1 MLLSTR
7 GRAALKRRNPLPKGT
22 LSVGVGLLLAGF
34 CAYGF
39 LSVAARALGRQNY
52 APLATFW
59 GLLFVCGPGFF
70 FPLEQEVGRALAARR
85 ARHEGG
91 GPLVRRAA
99 IAGGGLTVFLIV
111 VAWALSGPLT
121 DRLFNGNGFL
131 LAALLIGLAAY
142 FAEHLARGT
151 LSGNGRFKPYSV
163 LLGSEGVFRFL
174 PCVVLAVIGIRSPDL
189 YGFVLVLASFAG
201 IAFALR
207 GQHGLL
213 TPGPQAPWTE
223 LTSALGYL
231 LVASV
236 LTQLFLNV
244 GPIAVQLLATPAER
258 QAGAA
263 GIFLNGL
270 VIARVPLY
278 LFQALQASLLPRLAH
293 LASQDRHQEFR
304 HTLGRIL
311 GFVAALGALATV
323 GAALLGPFAVRLL
336 FGPGYDLGHAD
347 MAYLAGASGCLMI
360 ALCLTQALIS
370 LHGYARVAFAWTAG
384 CAGFVIF
391 TTLGR
396 ELLPGFHPLGTEL
409 FARVEHGLL
418 GGSIVGIL
426 VMTALLVPLLRDRVT
441 AGLPPAP
448 EPAGDP
454 PEILPP
460 G

>member
-1 MLLSTR
+1 MLLSSAR
-7 GRAALKRRNPLPKGT
+7 RAALKRRNPLPEGT

-99 IAGGGLTVFLIV
+99 IAGGALTVLLIV
-111 VAWALSGPLT
+111 AATALAHPLT

-131 LAALLIGLAAY
+131 LAALLLGLAAY
-142 FAEHLARGT
+142 FAEHLARGM
-151 LSGNGRFKPYSV
+151 LSGNGRFKPYSL
-163 LLGSEGVFRFL
+163 LLGIEGVFRIL
-174 PCVVLAVIGIRSPDL
+174 PCAILALIGVRSPDL
-189 YGFVLVLASFAG
+189 YGFVLVTASFA
-201 IAFALR
+201 AVAVALR
-207 GQHGLL
+207 GQRGLAA
-213 TPGPQAPWTE
+213 PGRQAPWTE

-231 LVASV
+231 LIASV

-244 GPIAVQLLATPAER
+244 GPIAVQLLATPQER
-258 QAGAA
+258 ASGAA
-263 GIFLNGL
+263 GLFLNGL

-278 LFQALQASLLPRLAH
+278 LFQAVQASLLPKLAG
-293 LASQDRHQEFR
+293 LASQDRHHDFR
-304 HTLGRIL
+304 HTLSRIV
-311 GFVAALGALATV
+311 GFVTGLGGLATA
-323 GAALLGPFAVRLL
+323 GAAVLGPFAVRLL

-370 LHGYARVAFAWTAG
+370 LHGYARAAVGWTAG
-384 CAGFVIF
+384 CAGFVVF
-391 TTLGR
+391 TAI
-396 ELLPGFHPLGTEL
+396 GTEL

-418 GGSIVGIL
+418 GGSVVGIV
-426 VMTALLVPLLRDRVT
+426 VMAVLLIPLLRDRVT
-441 AGLPPAP
+441 PGSPVIPQAP
-448 EPAGDP
+448 NPAGP
-454 PEILPP
+454 AEVRTP